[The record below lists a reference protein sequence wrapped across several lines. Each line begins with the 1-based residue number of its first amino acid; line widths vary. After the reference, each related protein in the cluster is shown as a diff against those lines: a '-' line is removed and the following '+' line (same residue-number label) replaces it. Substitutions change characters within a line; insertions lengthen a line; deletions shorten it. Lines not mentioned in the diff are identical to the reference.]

1 MSEDDED
8 NGGDDD
14 SIADLFDFSDLSISN
29 RVGGIGKDDDVASTS
44 SSCTTSTTRS
54 QQRKLKRQSKR
65 ERKSKSQHSLDYLRQ
80 RASFLMSIFEE
91 KGWFIPLPEPPAA
104 SISNSKD
111 DAGSKKGKV
120 WSNRNYGADKKRQR
134 KQGEK
139 QMLDARISQLEAVL
153 ADEHGMTLEKIDDRA
168 T

>member
-1 MSEDDED
+1 MSEDDD
-8 NGGDDD
+8 NGDDD

-29 RVGGIGKDDDVASTS
+29 RVGEIGKDDDVASTS

-80 RASFLMSIFEE
+80 RVSFLMSIFEE

-104 SISNSKD
+104 SESNSKD
-111 DAGSKKGKV
+111 DGSKKGKV

-134 KQGEK
+134 KQDEK

-153 ADEHGMTLEKIDDRA
+153 ADEHGMTLEQIDDRA